1 LVCDPVA
8 EAQEAQNLYGISF
21 VPLEAVTDAD
31 ALVIAVS
38 HEVFSQMGI
47 QEIDKIFKD
56 ISNDQKV
63 VVDVKSV
70 LDRKRIKEAGY
81 RYWSL

>member
-1 LVCDPVA
+1 V
-8 EAQEAQNLYGISF
+8 
-21 VPLEAVTDAD
+21 D

-38 HEVFSQMGI
+38 HEVFSEMGI
-47 QEIDKIFKD
+47 QEIDKLFKD

-63 VVDVKSV
+63 VVDVKSI
-70 LDRKRIKEAGY
+70 LDRKQMVEAGY